1 MDRAIEAGLLGV
13 VEGLTEFLPVSS
25 TGHLI
30 LLVDILGFR
39 GPPGRVFEI
48 VIQLGASLAV
58 CWAFRERLIGV
69 AFGLR
74 RDPAARRFSLAVSC
88 AFLPAMVLG
97 VFFHSGIKAFLFNP
111 WTVSAALIAGGAA
124 ILIIER
130 NVPPPTIHEVSTIS
144 WKRAVSIGFGQAAAM
159 FPGVSRSGATIMSG
173 MLLGL
178 DRRTATEFSFFLAI
192 PTMLAATSYDLYRN
206 WASMTMEGTGLI
218 VIGFVSA
225 FATALVTVKLA
236 IGFISQHGFAPFAW
250 YRIAIGTTMLLFLV
264 AR

>member
-1 MDRAIEAGLLGV
+1 MERALEAALLGI

-48 VIQLGASLAV
+48 VIQFGAILAV
-58 CWAFRERLIGV
+58 CWAFRQRLLGV
-69 AFGLR
+69 TLGLR
-74 RDPAARRFSLAVSC
+74 HDPAARRFSLAILY
-88 AFLPAMVLG
+88 AFVPAMVLG
-97 VFFHSGIKAFLFNP
+97 AFFHSAIKTFLFNP
-111 WTVSAALIAGGAA
+111 WTVSAALIAGGVA

-130 NVPPPTIHEVSTIS
+130 NVLPPTIDEVSAIP
-144 WKRAVSIGFGQAAAM
+144 WKRALSIGFGQAVAM

-178 DRRTATEFSFFLAI
+178 DRRTATEFSFYLAI
-192 PTMLAATSYDLYRN
+192 PTMLAAASFDLYKNRE
-206 WASMTMEGTGLI
+206 SLTMEGSGLI
-218 VIGFVSA
+218 AIGFVSA
-225 FATALVTVKLA
+225 FATALVTVRLA
-236 IGFISQHGFAPFAW
+236 IGFISRHGFAPFAW
-250 YRIAIGTTMLLFLV
+250 YRIAFGSTMLFFLA